1 MFLSSAL
8 PRFILALCVI
18 SLATLYSATSSFEP
32 YAINQAIWIVI
43 GFVIMFSVSYVPPYT
58 FYATAYP
65 FYALTVAL
73 LIGVTL
79 FGQVGM
85 GARRWLELPFLRF
98 QPTDLFRIAI
108 IITLAKF
115 FADRNHLASAEDMN
129 KPATILIMLALVAF
143 PTTILIRQPDLA
155 SGLLVLGIS
164 LSMAFL
170 AGIHIWKF
178 VIGGSAVL
186 VSLPVIWHFL
196 YEYQKKRIL
205 VFFNHGMDPRHA
217 GYHVIQSK
225 IAIGSGGLW
234 GTGYLQGP
242 QNHLN
247 FLPEK
252 HTDFIFTMFCEE
264 WGFAAALIVI
274 LLYGSIIGHNY
285 HIGLNTKD
293 RFEQMLCF
301 GIATSIFLYVFI
313 NIAMVSGLAPVVGI
327 PLPFVSY
334 GRTALVSLF
343 FSQGIILSIA
353 RRQTQRQSQQVLRMN
368 VS

>member
-8 PRFILALCVI
+8 PRFILALCVV

-32 YAINQAIWIVI
+32 YALTQAIWILV
-43 GFVIMFSVSYVPPYT
+43 GFTIMWGVSYVPPFA
-58 FYATAYP
+58 FYVSAYP
-65 FYALTVAL
+65 FYLATLAL

-79 FGQVGM
+79 FGHIGM
-85 GARRWLELPFLRF
+85 GARRWLDLPFLRF

-108 IITLAKF
+108 VITLAKF
-115 FADRNHLASAEDMN
+115 FADRSTMDWEEDTN
-129 KPATILIMLALVAF
+129 QISTILILLAMVLI
-143 PTTILIRQPDLA
+143 PTVLLIKQPDLA
-155 SGLLVLGIS
+155 SGVLVIGIS

-170 AGIHIWKF
+170 AGIRIWKF
-178 VIGGSAVL
+178 VVGGGL
-186 VSLPVIWHFL
+186 ILICLPLIWHFL
-196 YEYQKKRIL
+196 YDYQKKRIL
-205 VFFNHGMDPRHA
+205 VFFNPGMDPQHA
-217 GYHVIQSK
+217 GYHVTQSK

-264 WGFAAALIVI
+264 WGFFAAIVVI
-274 LLYGSIIGHNY
+274 FLYAGVIAFNY

-301 GIATSIFLYVFI
+301 GIATSIFIYVFI
-313 NIAMVSGLAPVVGI
+313 NIAMVIGLAPVVGI

-334 GRTALVSLF
+334 GRTALISLF

-353 RRQTQRQSQQVLRMN
+353 RRQNERRNQQGLRMN
-368 VS
+368 T

>member
-8 PRFILALCVI
+8 PRFILALCII

-32 YAINQAIWIVI
+32 YAINQAIWILI
-43 GFVIMFSVSYVPPYT
+43 GFLTMWGVSYIPPYT
-58 FYATAYP
+58 FYVSAYP
-65 FYALTVAL
+65 FYVLTFAL
-73 LIGVTL
+73 LIAVTL

-85 GARRWLELPFLRF
+85 GARRWLELTFLRF

-108 IITLAKF
+108 VITLARF
-115 FADRNHLASAEDMN
+115 FADRSALDLEDDIN
-129 KPATILIMLALVAF
+129 QLSTILIIVALVVL
-143 PTTILIRQPDLA
+143 PTILLIKQPDLA
-155 SGLLVLGIS
+155 SGLLVIGIS

-170 AGIHIWKF
+170 SGVRVWKF
-178 VIGGSAVL
+178 AAGGGL
-186 VSLPVIWHFL
+186 ILLSLPLIWHFL

-205 VFFNHGMDPRHA
+205 VFFNPGMDPQHA

-264 WGFAAALIVI
+264 WGFLAAVVVI
-274 LLYGSIIGHNY
+274 LLYGGIIAYNY

-301 GIATSIFLYVFI
+301 GIATSIFIYVFI
-313 NIAMVSGLAPVVGI
+313 NIAMVTGLAPVVGI

-334 GRTALVSLF
+334 GRTALISLF
-343 FSQGIILSIA
+343 FSQGIILSVA
-353 RRQTQRQSQQVLRMN
+353 RRQNERRNQQGLRMN
-368 VS
+368 T

>member
-1 MFLSSAL
+1 MFLSSVL
-8 PRFILALCVI
+8 PRLILALCVI
-18 SLATLYSATSSFEP
+18 SLVTLYSATSSFEP
-32 YAINQAIWIVI
+32 YAINQAIWIVV
-43 GFVIMFSVSYVPPYT
+43 GFAIMWAVSYVPPYT

-108 IITLAKF
+108 IVTLAKF
-115 FADRNHLASAEDMN
+115 FADRNHLASEEDMN
-129 KPATILIMLALVAF
+129 SLTTILIMLALVVF
-143 PTTILIRQPDLA
+143 PAAILIRQPDLA

-178 VIGGSAVL
+178 LIGGGAVVL
-186 VSLPVIWHFL
+186 SLPVIWHFL

-205 VFFNHGMDPRHA
+205 VFFNPGMDPRHA

-264 WGFAAALIVI
+264 WGFLAALVVI
-274 LLYGSIIGHNY
+274 ALYGGIIAHNY

-313 NIAMVSGLAPVVGI
+313 NIAMVVGLAPVVGI

-334 GRTALVSLF
+334 GRTALISLF

-353 RRQTQRQSQQVLRMN
+353 RRQTQRRNQQGLRLN
-368 VS
+368 